1 MTRYIIKVEA
11 DPSSDKIWVILSTGN
26 IKSQE
31 TAIAKEGD
39 TIIDFENEPEEIL
52 IRRETSLL
60 RTFSKWYCQYVTATS
75 PAENTYYFPIFRNI
89 SAGLTTI
96 KENSGKLPCDDPSEE
111 RKKDLKDRN
120 NYLVTL
126 GWKQIEQTALSGEV
140 PTEKPKESN
149 FLLGTSF
156 LVKALSFILKLFIV
170 FRDETPL
177 DTKIVDGLPRFAEA
191 GSIFKLPS
199 ELWFDAPKLLTLIYY
214 LVIIKIQRTVRQFW
228 NMGHRWR
235 TIEDIRRVFLFPS
248 KKAEYISKNW
258 KDDAFFGSQ
267 FLNGCNPL
275 LIKKYTEDKQK
286 IPIQKLK
293 MFYPDIEA
301 SIMAMLEVTTQ
312 VERVH
317 WGFFSLSQE
326 GIIYVV
332 DYELLDGIR
341 ENVISGHQ
349 QFLAAP
355 IVLLKE
361 EDNTLM
367 PIAIQLTQKPADD
380 ESIYTPC
387 DGNAWLLAK
396 IWVRNA
402 DFYIHELS
410 SHLLRTHLVGEALF
424 IAIYTSLS
432 RKHPLLR
439 LVSESGRFTL
449 PINVTARN
457 ILVNEGGFFTQNTGL
472 GKGAQLTILKKA
484 YKQLTYQSLCLPD
497 DLKNRGVENLSN
509 YYYKQDGLLI
519 WAAIHKFF
527 KAVVNNYYRS
537 DSDIKSDFELQRF
550 IQHLYLNGFFKCKGG
565 WPNTLE
571 TKEDTAKFLTII
583 MFTCSALH
591 AAVNNGQ
598 YDTYAWM
605 PNGPTTMRQPPP
617 KLKEDVTEEY
627 IMNTLP
633 DINVT
638 LESMSVARFLSQPP
652 SRNRLGQYSDEVKN
666 EPKMKGP
673 IEEFNEV
680 LKKIEDYIDKRSKTQ
695 EFPYEYLRPSLI
707 ENSITI

>member
-39 TIIDFENEPEEIL
+39 TIIDFENKPEEIL

-60 RTFSKWYCQYVTATS
+60 RTFSKWYCRYVTATS
-75 PAENTYYFPIFRNI
+75 PDENTYYFPIFRNI

-96 KENSGKLPCDDPSEE
+96 KEKSGKLPCEDLSEE
-111 RKKDLKDRN
+111 REKDLKDRN

-126 GWKQIEQTALSGEV
+126 GWRQLEQTALSGEV
-140 PTEKPKESN
+140 PTEKPKEHN

-156 LVKALSFILKLFIV
+156 LVKALSFSLKLFIV

-177 DTKIVDGLPRFAEA
+177 DTKIVNGLPRFTEA

-214 LVIIKIQRTVRQFW
+214 LVIIKIQRNVRQFW

-286 IPIQKLK
+286 IPIKKLK

-301 SIMAMLEVTTQ
+301 SIM
-312 VERVH
+312 
-317 WGFFSLSQE
+317 E

-380 ESIYTPC
+380 EPIYTPC

-410 SHLLRTHLVGEALF
+410 SHLLQTHLVGEALF
-424 IAIYTSLS
+424 IAIYTSMS

-449 PINVTARN
+449 PINVIARN

-472 GKGAQLTILKKA
+472 GKGAQLEILKRA
-484 YKQLTYQSLCLPD
+484 FKQLTYQSLCLPD

-509 YYYKQDGLLI
+509 YYYKQDGLMI
-519 WAAIHKFF
+519 WAAINKFCD
-527 KAVVNNYYRS
+527 AVVNNYYRN
-537 DSDIKSDFELQRF
+537 DSDIKNDYELQRF
-550 IQHLYLNGFFKCKGG
+550 IKQLYQNGLSKCKGG

-571 TKEDTAKFLTII
+571 TREDTAKFLTTI

-638 LESMSVARFLSQPP
+638 LESMSVAHFLSQPP
-652 SRNRLGQYSDEVKN
+652 SRNLLGQYSDEVKH

-680 LKKIEDYIDKRSKTQ
+680 LKKIEDYIDRRSKTQ
-695 EFPYEYLRPSLI
+695 ELPYEYLSPSSI